1 MRHYKTADEYEAELR
16 EFEGLY
22 TERMWEGFKQDYKL
36 CNRVKMR
43 TARAAL
49 KKRTAGVGGVALP
62 ASIIQGYRKENKR
75 RQIEFKLR
83 KAKLREQESKNRKHD
98 STILQ
103 SPTPTIPEP
112 ARGESYEDEDDM
124 KIISKYPKGSSERGK
139 VIKLILQRGYVTGG
153 VTRSRSTLYKH
164 VKKFEDSLRIK
175 NK

>member
-16 EFEGLY
+16 RFEGLY
-22 TERMWEGFKQDYKL
+22 TERKWEGFKQDYKL
-36 CNRVKMR
+36 CRSVKY
-43 TARAAL
+43 
-49 KKRTAGVGGVALP
+49 RTAGVGGVALP
-62 ASIIQGYRKENKR
+62 ASLIQGYRKENKR

-83 KAKLREQESKNRKHD
+83 KAKLREQESKNRKRD

-112 ARGESYEDEDDM
+112 AHGESYEDEDDM
-124 KIISKYPKGSSERGK
+124 KIISKYPKGTSERGK

-153 VTRSRSTLYKH
+153 VTRSRSTLYEH

>member
-1 MRHYKTADEYEAELR
+1 MSHYKTADEYEAELR
-16 EFEGLY
+16 QFEGLY

-36 CNRVKMR
+36 WNR
-43 TARAAL
+43 L
-49 KKRTAGVGGVALP
+49 NKRRAGVGGVALQP
-62 ASIIQGYRKENKR
+62 SIIRGAKKEHLR
-75 RQIEFKLR
+75 RNIALRLR
-83 KAKLREQESKNRKHD
+83 KAKLREEQSKNRKHD

-112 ARGESYEDEDDM
+112 AHGESYEDEDDM
-124 KIISKYPKGSSERGK
+124 KIISKYPKGTSERGK

-153 VTRSRSTLYKH
+153 VTRSRSTLYEH

>member
-36 CNRVKMR
+36 CNRV
-43 TARAAL
+43 

-112 ARGESYEDEDDM
+112 ARGESYEDDIQKAQVKE
-124 KIISKYPKGSSERGK
+124 ER
-139 VIKLILQRGYVTGG
+139 
-153 VTRSRSTLYKH
+153 
-164 VKKFEDSLRIK
+164 
-175 NK
+175 